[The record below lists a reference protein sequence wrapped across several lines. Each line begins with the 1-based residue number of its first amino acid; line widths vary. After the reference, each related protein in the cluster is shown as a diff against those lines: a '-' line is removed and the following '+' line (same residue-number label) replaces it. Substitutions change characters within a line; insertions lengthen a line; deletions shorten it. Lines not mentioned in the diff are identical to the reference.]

1 MSRAHE
7 LKELLLSLTVRVRE
21 IRGLSLV
28 DRDGLPLVSTLGVGA
43 LEEAL
48 TAFGGAMVLQMER
61 AQRDFQMG
69 PLYLAHI
76 VGRDRQIFVAPV
88 TDDATLVAIVDA
100 HATPS
105 TITMHLL
112 GLGRQVLPILSASDI
127 GLGGQIE

>member
-7 LKELLLSLTVRVRE
+7 LRDLLLSLTVRVRE

-28 DRDGLPLVSTLGVGA
+28 DTDGLPLVSTLGVGA

-48 TAFGGAMVLQMER
+48 TAFGGVMALQMER

-88 TDDATLVAIVDA
+88 TREATLVAIVDA

-105 TITMHLL
+105 TINLHLL
-112 GLGRQVLPILSASDI
+112 GLVRQVLEVLTSADRE
-127 GLGGQIE
+127 GAEQI